1 MKKIFLILISFYT
14 FSFSETSPL
23 IGLSCTDI
31 TSTFKVTYSTATCE
45 DSSSTGYSTLLGYPQ
60 RFQNN
65 YTAIDNG
72 SNKCRKAQT
81 TTNYMNCTSVPTDS
95 NQPTGDC
102 QGGNIIE
109 DTYGYLVDCQSGN
122 LLPNP
127 ETGQTGICNDLFEKD
142 GIAYTCNPNNN
153 EATPIDNSSGLM
165 PDPEDPDNNIP
176 KCNDGYDY
184 TSIPNL
190 TVGGSGNE
198 VGYTS
203 WGCSPSNS
211 TGDIPTDN
219 TNTNP
224 DSPTTVTNP
233 DGSTTM
239 TMPDGTTYHTTGDGS
254 VTTTYPDGTSTTT
267 YPDGTS
273 TTGGGTDSISG
284 GNTGGGTGGGSEDTT
299 GENNSDNG
307 SNDLPSDNVADNCND
322 TNLSLQEKML
332 CELNEGMKKQNS
344 ESNPT
349 DSLNNLFKDLRDN
362 QMQDNTAMN
371 QNLKDIE
378 SLNKEIKAL
387 NSSQLSTLNATKTA
401 TVAIASE
408 VSKSNGFLE
417 SIGNGVTAIT
427 DFLTTITDL
436 ISDPSEIG
444 TKLTD
449 KLSEVANKFTQEFIS
464 VGTCPS
470 IQTVSANYHGTT
482 ITFLSQDLINNYFP
496 IDIMRTIIILTFAFS
511 GAMTFFRGAN

>member
-1 MKKIFLILISFYT
+1 MKKILLILISIYS
-14 FSFSETSPL
+14 FSFGSYAWLSDSEFATKFSQYTCKNSVSSSSIAYNVSSNSTYYWDSSLKYFKIVTSTAGKIENNYNDGSTSQTIYYSCSSGGSGTQCASNYFEQDGVLFECSSGVIFPF
-23 IGLSCTDI
+23 IGTDDNATYALDPNGNLEKTCNASYSDLNGICTTVPDNGYFDEGGNLQCNSPYVNTDNSCTLPPN
-31 TSTFKVTYSTATCE
+31 TNE
-45 DSSSTGYSTLLGYPQ
+45 DGSCMDGSYKDLLTNICKPIETTD
-60 RFQNN
+60 NN
-65 YTAIDNG
+65 DG
-72 SNKCRKAQT
+72 ST
-81 TTNYMNCTSVPTDS
+81 TTNDS
-95 NQPTGDC
+95 NGETTDYPTGTTV
-102 QGGNIIE
+102 N
-109 DTYGYLVDCQSGN
+109 Y
-122 LLPNP
+122 NP
-127 ETGQTGICNDLFEKD
+127 ETG
-142 GIAYTCNPNNN
+142 
-153 EATPIDNSSGLM
+153 
-165 PDPEDPDNNIP
+165 
-176 KCNDGYDY
+176 
-184 TSIPNL
+184 
-190 TVGGSGNE
+190 
-198 VGYTS
+198 
-203 WGCSPSNS
+203 
-211 TGDIPTDN
+211 
-219 TNTNP
+219 
-224 DSPTTVTNP
+224 VT
-233 DGSTTM
+233 
-239 TMPDGTTYHTTGDGS
+239 
-254 VTTTYPDGTSTTT
+254 TTTYPDGTSTTT

-273 TTGGGTDSISG
+273 STGGGTDGVSG
-284 GNTGGGTGGGSEDTT
+284 GNTGGGTGGGSEDTS

-322 TNLSLQEKML
+322 ANLSLQEKML

-344 ESNPT
+344 ESTPT
-349 DSLNNLFKDLRDN
+349 DSLNNLMKDLRDN
-362 QMQDNTAMN
+362 QMKDNTAMN

-378 SLNKEIKAL
+378 SLNKEIKAI